1 MPKYPLHHDP
11 FGLLPSIVDWSRIIS
26 LQIPSPQQHCGITTL
41 ITICFKKIIFTL
53 SPLITLL
60 AFSTA
65 GAADDARAEVL
76 NTEFSAV
83 ATAGKMNPLKNPYS
97 ILVALAFKQKI
108 EGGPANY
115 AEAATFYCRESRSG
129 NANAQYAMGWL
140 YAKGRGVEKNDYI
153 AKEMLSKAAA
163 QGHERAKELLAKI
176 DPPSNVSEMPSCLLP
191 DPPPAMA
198 VKDEIFEPNI
208 SVETAALFNSQRR
221 IYSLV
226 EKLAEHY
233 EIDANLAMTFIA
245 VESGFN
251 PQATSPKNARGLMQ
265 LIPETAERFRVKNAY
280 NPEDNIKGGL
290 AYLQWLLSFYQGDI
304 ELVAA
309 AYNAGER
316 AVERHKGIP
325 PYPETQ
331 NYVKKITKLYRSRS
345 HPYRDDVVKPSLIVT
360 RY

>member
-1 MPKYPLHHDP
+1 M
-11 FGLLPSIVDWSRIIS
+11 
-26 LQIPSPQQHCGITTL
+26 
-41 ITICFKKIIFTL
+41 ITICFKKIIFIL

-76 NTEFSAV
+76 NTESSAV
-83 ATAGKMNPLKNPYS
+83 ATADKMNPLKNPYS
-97 ILVALAFKQKI
+97 VLVALAFNHKA

-140 YAKGRGVEKNDYI
+140 YAMGRGVEKNDYI
-153 AKEMLSKAAA
+153 AREMLSKAAV

-191 DPPPAMA
+191 DPPPAVA
-198 VKDEIFEPNI
+198 ILEPNI

-233 EIDANLAMTFIA
+233 EIDPNLAMAFIA

-251 PQATSPKNARGLMQ
+251 PKATSPKNAQGLMQ

-316 AVERHKGIP
+316 AVESYKGIP

-331 NYVKKITKLYRSRS
+331 NYVKRITKLYRGRS
-345 HPYRDDVVKPSLIVT
+345 HPYRDNVVKPSLIVA

>member
-1 MPKYPLHHDP
+1 M
-11 FGLLPSIVDWSRIIS
+11 
-26 LQIPSPQQHCGITTL
+26 

-53 SPLITLL
+53 SPLIALL

-65 GAADDARAEVL
+65 GAADDVRTKVL
-76 NTEFSAV
+76 NTESSAG
-83 ATAGKMNPLKNPYS
+83 ATASKTDLLKNPYS
-97 ILVALAFKQKI
+97 ILVALAFNHKV

-115 AEAATFYCRESRSG
+115 AEAATYYCRESRSG

-140 YAKGRGVEKNDYI
+140 YSEGRGVEKNGYV

-191 DPPPAMA
+191 DPPPAVAAM
-198 VKDEIFEPNI
+198 EPII
-208 SVETAALFNSQRR
+208 SAKTAALFNSQRR
-221 IYSLV
+221 IYGLV

-233 EIDANLAMTFIA
+233 EIDPNLAMAFIA

-251 PQATSPKNARGLMQ
+251 PKATSPKNAQGLMQ
-265 LIPETAERFRVKNAY
+265 LIPETAKRFRVKNAY
-280 NPEDNIKGGL
+280 NSEDNIKGGM
-290 AYLQWLLSFYQGDI
+290 AYLRWLLSLYRGDI

-309 AYNAGER
+309 AYNAGEG

-331 NYVKKITKLYRSRS
+331 SYVKKITTLYRGRS
-345 HPYRDDVVKPSLIVT
+345 HPYRDNVVQPSSIAA